1 MTVVYKCKIC
11 FTAVTYSWEKC
22 LVTSATH
29 NCKTTVNYV
38 CKMSG
43 YNHELLVQN
52 ILSQHNLWM

>member
-11 FTAVTYSWEKC
+11 FTAVTYKWEKC

-52 ILSQHNLWM
+52 ILS